1 MKRSCLLLAK
11 ENAALCWASLEE
23 SSCLSRAKEE
33 LTLEEE
39 LALFWLT
46 TREKSCV
53 FLLAEEEVALF
64 QLAA

>member
-1 MKRSCLLLAK
+1 MTRSCLLLAK
-11 ENAALCWASLEE
+11 EHAALCWASIEDR
-23 SSCLSRAKEE
+23 SCLSRAKEE